1 MIDERRR
8 KREREK
14 KSLGLD
20 FYFGADSNFCSTF
33 IIDELL
39 VLLSIMKLGTLACCW
54 IYYNMFGNIY
64 IIACLVMTGM
74 LWV

>member
-20 FYFGADSNFCSTF
+20 FYFGADSKFCSTF